1 MGGMAC
7 VGISR
12 NSYFWGI
19 SQISL
24 PDPCVPLQ
32 FTTCHI
38 DHTATGM
45 FYSFGCYLN
54 TTLLKIHSI
63 DTMQCGTAW
72 CVPQK
77 ALQNEIIGDSRQS
90 SVWITERMRQR
101 HSTEDKLRYSVI
113 SMGTQ
118 GGAERE
124 LEALNKKA
132 GDGESQRR
140 VLKNT
145 AWLEAN
151 SLTCRVGQR
160 SSNTGMDTSISM
172 NNGFIWVM
180 MEAIFIHLPLPSE
193 ALWVHYRRHLRT
205 HLGSTRGPL
214 KTKLSTLMCVNGIS
228 DRGGTCWVPSHC
240 SPCKKYTNFWGI
252 DSRTINKQ
260 SYTTTLCVTIQN
272 CTPFCLMMLTP
283 RKLHTGWKI

>member
-1 MGGMAC
+1 MTISPRITQNKERHKHQILVGWMGGMAC

-12 NSYFWGI
+12 NSYFWEI

-140 VLKNT
+140 VLKKHCL
-145 AWLEAN
+145 AG
-151 SLTCRVGQR
+151 SK
-160 SSNTGMDTSISM
+160 
-172 NNGFIWVM
+172 F
-180 MEAIFIHLPLPSE
+180 
-193 ALWVHYRRHLRT
+193 T
-205 HLGSTRGPL
+205 H
-214 KTKLSTLMCVNGIS
+214 VQ
-228 DRGGTCWVPSHC
+228 GGTE
-240 SPCKKYTNFWGI
+240 K
-252 DSRTINKQ
+252 
-260 SYTTTLCVTIQN
+260 
-272 CTPFCLMMLTP
+272 
-283 RKLHTGWKI
+283 